1 MLPVL
6 PLFIL
11 FLSSLLLLLFV
22 AVAVAVRFTGLE
34 IVKRKKMKISS
45 RYSRTIVNIVQFRSL
60 RQHVV
65 SQSLKGP
72 YLLVIDYSS
81 SHCLIY

>member
-6 PLFIL
+6 PLLIL

-34 IVKRKKMKISS
+34 IVKRKKRK
-45 RYSRTIVNIVQFRSL
+45 
-60 RQHVV
+60 
-65 SQSLKGP
+65 
-72 YLLVIDYSS
+72 LV
-81 SHCLIY
+81 